1 MSRRRVT
8 FTDGMTRDKLLIITD
23 APAEEIVK
31 WCIRY
36 LLSIDEGIRVDFFD
50 TLKSKFYVRE
60 LLDSSLDGDSE
71 DIELL
76 GFDEE
81 YDLGEIYKIFMEVCE
96 ENIC

>member
-1 MSRRRVT
+1 M
-8 FTDGMTRDKLLIITD
+8 
-23 APAEEIVK
+23 
-31 WCIRY
+31 
-36 LLSIDEGIRVDFFD
+36 
-50 TLKSKFYVRE
+50 RE

-81 YDLGEIYKIFMEVCE
+81 YDLGEIYRIFMEVCE